1 MLSEKTMQIV
11 KSTAPVLKEKGTEIT
26 TCFYKR
32 MFDAHPELKNIFN
45 MSRQQTGGQPK
56 ALAFT
61 VLQAAENIDRLED
74 LRRLSSR
81 SDINTKVCM

>member
-32 MFDAHPELKNIFN
+32 MFDAHPELKNIFQHVPTAN
-45 MSRQQTGGQPK
+45 RRTAESFGFYCAAGG
-56 ALAFT
+56 
-61 VLQAAENIDRLED
+61 
-74 LRRLSSR
+74 
-81 SDINTKVCM
+81 

>member
-61 VLQAAENIDRLED
+61 VLQVAKTSTGSKTCC
-74 LRRLSSR
+74 RLSSR

>member
-32 MFDAHPELKNIFN
+32 MFNAHPELKNIFN

-61 VLQAAENIDRLED
+61 VLQAAENIDRLETCC
-74 LRRLSSR
+74 RLSNK